1 MAPLIILLGIYTGI
15 FTPTEAAAIV
25 VFYSL
30 FLGLVV
36 YRTLNHKVLWDILVE
51 TAYDAASIGLIVA
64 AATLF
69 GNVIIKALIPQQVLQ
84 FVTASISTPWILLLA
99 INVFL
104 LVVGM
109 FLETTSAITILVPLL
124 MPLIESIGIH
134 PVHFGIIIVL
144 NLMIGVLTP
153 PFGIVLFVTSYI
165 GKMSVAALTKALLP
179 WILALFVAL
188 MLVSYIPEISLIVP
202 RMAGLLSADCRVVFW
217 AHFSRRF
224 APRKTGLSAPIP
236 RICRCKSCGISAAIP
251 CAPRGLGKS

>member
-1 MAPLIILLGIYTGI
+1 MAIIMMAVVTIYAVIRRYPREKFPTLMECVIGFSKAILPLLAPVIILLGIYTGI

-30 FLGLVV
+30 FLGLFV
-36 YRTLNHKVLWDILVE
+36 YRTLNLRLMWNILVE
-51 TAYDAASIGLIVA
+51 TVYDAASIGLIVA

-84 FVTASISTPWILLLA
+84 FVTASITTPWVMLLA

-104 LVVGM
+104 LIVGM

-124 MPLIESIGIH
+124 MPLIEAINVN

-165 GKMSVAALTKALLP
+165 GKISVTALTKALLP
-179 WILALFVAL
+179 WILALLAAL
-188 MLVSYIPEISLIVP
+188 MLVTYIPEISLIVP
-202 RMAGLLSADCRVVFW
+202 RMAGLL
-217 AHFSRRF
+217 
-224 APRKTGLSAPIP
+224 
-236 RICRCKSCGISAAIP
+236 
-251 CAPRGLGKS
+251 